1 MNPRFAQRRLAELL
15 SQFPAVVLIGPRQAG
30 KTTLALAEMAR
41 HGDALYLD
49 LELPSAQRQLD
60 DPEAFLLARRNR
72 LVILDEVQRLPELFA
87 ILRGVIDLRRRDG
100 EAAGQFLLLG
110 SASGVL
116 LQQAGESLAGR
127 VAQLELTPFQA
138 REILSPNRPAA
149 DLDSLWVRGGFPLSW
164 LAPDE
169 TASLRWRDAFIA
181 TYLERDIPALAACRT
196 LVVDSENRPRRGQF
210 LADSPP
216 HSPAMG
222 QEAGEKW
229 TAAVDLQPAI
239 PKSGRLLGPRIPA
252 TTLRRLWT
260 MLAHSQGGL
269 LNQSQ
274 LAASLAIS
282 GQTVARYIDLLCD
295 LMLVR
300 RLPAWH
306 GNVGKRLVRAPKVYV
321 RDSGIVHAL
330 LGLADLESVLS
341 HPIAG
346 ASWEGF
352 VIEQLLAAY
361 PETEASFYRT
371 AHGAEADLVLAFRNG
386 ETWVV
391 EIKRASAPTVS
402 KGFHLAA
409 ADVGATRKLLVAP
422 VAEAYPMRDG
432 IEVMNPL
439 AASGMAGQ

>member
-1 MNPRFAQRRLAELL
+1 
-15 SQFPAVVLIGPRQAG
+15 VLIGPRQAG
-30 KTTLALAEMAR
+30 KTTLALAEAAGR
-41 HGDALYLD
+41 RDALYLD

-60 DPEAFLLARRNR
+60 DPEAFLLAQSNK

-87 ILRGVIDLRRRDG
+87 VLRGVIDIRRRAG

-116 LQQAGESLAGR
+116 LQQSSESLAGR

-138 REILSPNRPAA
+138 REVLPSKASAA
-149 DLDSLWVRGGFPLSW
+149 DLNPLWVRGGFPLSW
-164 LAPDE
+164 LADDDRS
-169 TASLRWRDAFIA
+169 SLRWREAFIT
-181 TYLERDIPALAACRT
+181 TYLERDIPA
-196 LVVDSENRPRRGQF
+196 
-210 LADSPP
+210 
-216 HSPAMG
+216 
-222 QEAGEKW
+222 
-229 TAAVDLQPAI
+229 
-239 PKSGRLLGPRIPA
+239 LGPRIPA

-260 MLAHSQGGL
+260 MLAHTHGGL

-274 LAASLAIS
+274 LAASLAVS

-330 LGLADLESVLS
+330 LGLPDLESVLA
-341 HPIAG
+341 HPVAG

-352 VIEQLLAAY
+352 VIEQLIAAA
-361 PETEASFYRT
+361 TRAEASFYRT
-371 AHGAEADLVLAFRNG
+371 SHGAEADLVLGFRDG

-409 ADVGATRKLLVAP
+409 ADVGATRKLVIAP
-422 VAEAYPMRDG
+422 VAAPYPMRDG
-432 IEVMNPL
+432 VEVMNPL
-439 AASGMAGQ
+439 AAACLAAGK

>member
-1 MNPRFAQRRLAELL
+1 MNPRNAQHHLADLL
-15 SQFPAVVLIGPRQAG
+15 AQFPAVVLLGPRQAG
-30 KTTLALAEMAR
+30 KTTLALAESER
-41 HGDALYLD
+41 RGNGLYLD

-60 DPEAFLLARRNR
+60 DAEAFLLGYRNR
-72 LVILDEVQRLPELFA
+72 LVILDEVQRMPGLFA
-87 ILRGVIDLRRRDG
+87 VLRGVIDQRRRDG

-116 LQQAGESLAGR
+116 LQQTRESLAGR

-138 REILSPNRPAA
+138 VEVLETGSAA
-149 DLDSLWVRGGFPLSW
+149 DINTLWVRGGFPLAW
-164 LAPDE
+164 LASDD
-169 TASLRWRDAFIA
+169 THSLRWRDAFIS
-181 TYLERDIPALAACRT
+181 TYLERDIPA
-196 LVVDSENRPRRGQF
+196 
-210 LADSPP
+210 
-216 HSPAMG
+216 
-222 QEAGEKW
+222 
-229 TAAVDLQPAI
+229 
-239 PKSGRLLGPRIPA
+239 LGPRIPA

-274 LAASLAIS
+274 LAAALAVS

-330 LGLADLESVLS
+330 LGLTDLQALLA
-341 HPIAG
+341 HPVAG

-352 VIEQLLAAY
+352 VIEQLLAAA
-361 PETEASFYRT
+361 PHVEASFYRT
-371 AHGAEADLVLAFRNG
+371 SHGAEADLVLSFRNG
-386 ETWVV
+386 ATWVV
-391 EIKRASAPTVS
+391 EIKRSSAPTLS

-422 VAEAYPMRDG
+422 VAAPYPMRDG
-432 IEVMNPL
+432 IEVMGPL
-439 AASGMAGQ
+439 AAARLLAES

>member
-1 MNPRFAQRRLAELL
+1 MNPRFVQADLSTLLA
-15 SQFPAVVLIGPRQAG
+15 QFPAVVLLGPRQAG
-30 KTTLALAEMAR
+30 KTTLALAEAAR
-41 HGDALYLD
+41 RGDALYLD

-60 DPEAFLLARRNR
+60 DPEAFLTGQRNR

-87 ILRGVIDLRRRDG
+87 VLRGVIDQRRRSG

-110 SASGVL
+110 SASGL
-116 LQQAGESLAGR
+116 LLRQASESLAGR

-138 REILSPNRPAA
+138 REVLPDGAAAA
-149 DLDSLWVRGGFPLSW
+149 DLNPLWVRGGFPLAW
-164 LAPDE
+164 LAADDA
-169 TASLRWRDAFIA
+169 ASLRWREAFIA
-181 TYLERDIPALAACRT
+181 TYLERDIPA
-196 LVVDSENRPRRGQF
+196 
-210 LADSPP
+210 
-216 HSPAMG
+216 
-222 QEAGEKW
+222 
-229 TAAVDLQPAI
+229 
-239 PKSGRLLGPRIPA
+239 LGPRIPA

-260 MLAHSQGGL
+260 MLAHQQGGL

-274 LAASLAIS
+274 LAAALAVS
-282 GQTVARYIDLLCD
+282 GQTVMRYIDLLCD

-330 LGLADLESVLS
+330 LGLADLEAILA
-341 HPIAG
+341 HPVAG

-352 VIEQLLAAY
+352 VVEQLLAAA
-361 PETEASFYRT
+361 PAVEASFYRT
-371 AHGAEADLVLAFRNG
+371 AHGAEADLVLRFRDG

-391 EIKRASAPTVS
+391 EIKRSSAPTVS

-422 VAEAYPMRDG
+422 VATTYPLRDG
-432 IEVMNPL
+432 VEVMAPL
-439 AASGMAGQ
+439 EAVRSVSLRQP

>member
-1 MNPRFAQRRLAELL
+1 MNPRLARQQLADL
-15 SQFPAVVLIGPRQAG
+15 IAQFPAVVLLGPRQAG
-30 KTTLALAEMAR
+30 KTTLALAESDR
-41 HGDALYLD
+41 RGDALYLD

-60 DPEAFLLARRNR
+60 DPEAFLLAHSKR
-72 LVILDEVQRLPELFA
+72 LVILDEVQRMPELFA
-87 ILRGVIDLRRRDG
+87 VLRGVIDIRRRDG

-110 SASGVL
+110 SACGVL
-116 LQQAGESLAGR
+116 LQQASESLAGR

-138 REILSPNRPAA
+138 REVLPDAAAA
-149 DLDSLWVRGGFPLSW
+149 DLNALWVRGGFPLSW
-164 LAPDE
+164 LAADDA
-169 TASLRWRDAFIA
+169 ASLRWRDAFIA
-181 TYLERDIPALAACRT
+181 TYLERDIPA
-196 LVVDSENRPRRGQF
+196 
-210 LADSPP
+210 
-216 HSPAMG
+216 
-222 QEAGEKW
+222 
-229 TAAVDLQPAI
+229 
-239 PKSGRLLGPRIPA
+239 LGPRIPA

-274 LAASLAIS
+274 LASSLAIS

-330 LGLADLESVLS
+330 LGLTDLESVLA
-341 HPIAG
+341 HPVAG

-352 VIEQLLAAY
+352 VMEQLLAAA
-361 PETEASFYRT
+361 PQAEASFYRT
-371 AHGAEADLVLAFRNG
+371 SHGAEADLVLAFRNG

-402 KGFHLAA
+402 KGFHLTA

-422 VAEAYPMRDG
+422 VAATYPMRDG

-439 AASGMAGQ
+439 TAARLLAAR